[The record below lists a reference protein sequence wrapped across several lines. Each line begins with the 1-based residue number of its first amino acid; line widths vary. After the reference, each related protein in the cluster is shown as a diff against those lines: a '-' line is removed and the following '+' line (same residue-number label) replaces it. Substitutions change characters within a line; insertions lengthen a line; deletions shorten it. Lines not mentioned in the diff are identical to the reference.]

1 MPQVFNHF
9 VRFLMEHEPKR
20 HYASRWWGIAGGSLV
35 IASLIAMP
43 FSVPTGFAGVLL
55 GIVLL
60 FSQLVTR
67 VKPSELAANIPGELT
82 EVWGLL
88 RWMASR
94 RELSMRT
101 HPELRDL
108 LEEIAESRR
117 TTLNALRYGAW
128 KDRARSPE
136 GAQTIRDI
144 EAVLQNAL
152 YDSVFI
158 GRHLFRGKGQRE
170 STFRSRCAD
179 PAFGRDALAAVRE
192 VRDEVRALCESALAA
207 GARSDLRTHLI
218 QERLNAL
225 VSAEREME
233 SVSSFEAA
241 D

>member
-20 HYASRWWGIAGGSLV
+20 HYASRWWGIVGASLV

-43 FSVPTGFAGVLL
+43 FSVPSGFAGLLL

-67 VKPSELAANIPGELT
+67 VKPSELAADIPGELAD
-82 EVWGLL
+82 VWGLL

-108 LEEIAESRR
+108 LEEIAEIRRVTLDALSSR
-117 TTLNALRYGAW
+117 AW
-128 KDRARSPE
+128 KDRARTPE
-136 GAQTIRDI
+136 GAKAIRDI
-144 EAVLQNAL
+144 EVVLQTAL

-179 PAFGRDALAAVRE
+179 PAFGRDALVAVGE
-192 VRDEVRALCESALAA
+192 IRDEVRALSESALAA
-207 GARSDLRTHLI
+207 GAYSDLRIHLI
-218 QERLNAL
+218 QERLQIL

-233 SVSSFEAA
+233 AVSSFDAT

>member
-20 HYASRWWGIAGGSLV
+20 HYASRLWGIVGASLV

-43 FSVPTGFAGVLL
+43 FSVPSGFAGLLL

-67 VKPSELAANIPGELT
+67 VKPSELAADIPGELT
-82 EVWGLL
+82 EVWGSL

-117 TTLNALRYGAW
+117 TTLIALRSGAW
-128 KDRARSPE
+128 KDRARTPE

-144 EAVLQNAL
+144 EVVLQTAL

-158 GRHLFRGKGQRE
+158 GRHLFRGKGQRD

-179 PAFGRDALAAVRE
+179 PAFGRDALAAVGE
-192 VRDEVRALCESALAA
+192 IRDEVRALCESALAA
-207 GARSDLRTHLI
+207 GELSDLRVNLI
-218 QERLNAL
+218 QKRFQAL
-225 VSAEREME
+225 VEAEREL
-233 SVSSFEAA
+233 EAETTIDA
-241 D
+241 FD